1 MSFEKTDSERP
12 VVSIPSTTSANNA
25 VYYNILLKL
34 PLRSMTIPRRYS
46 EFFRLVQDLS
56 DDLGINPSDF
66 PYKIPPKSFMFS
78 SSAKVV
84 AERRDQL
91 ASFLNQAVTDKEIQ
105 NNRIFLEFLKLPADF
120 ELSSIFKRGLNVV
133 SDLSIPPS
141 LDDQQWL
148 ELYRRY
154 KQRAHEFEIAYKES
168 QTLKEKI
175 AIQKE
180 SKDLQRHLDELR
192 ATISKLKISAKDK
205 LKKEAAVCNLKL
217 LILLIGAWSADR
229 REQNG
234 GHGSLGKA
242 SETNDTLPLN
252 NQELLQQQ
260 IQIHKNQDQ
269 ELYELRKLIQRQR
282 ELGELINTEVEEHNE
297 LLDGFEHEVENAA
310 AKVKSAR
317 LRARKI
323 L

>member
-1 MSFEKTDSERP
+1 M
-12 VVSIPSTTSANNA
+12 
-25 VYYNILLKL
+25 
-34 PLRSMTIPRRYS
+34 
-46 EFFRLVQDLS
+46 
-56 DDLGINPSDF
+56 
-66 PYKIPPKSFMFS
+66 
-78 SSAKVV
+78 
-84 AERRDQL
+84 
-91 ASFLNQAVTDKEIQ
+91 
-105 NNRIFLEFLKLPADF
+105 
-120 ELSSIFKRGLNVV
+120 
-133 SDLSIPPS
+133 
-141 LDDQQWL
+141 
-148 ELYRRY
+148 
-154 KQRAHEFEIAYKES
+154 
-168 QTLKEKI
+168 KEKI